1 MPTKDQKQQYAETE
15 RTGHEWDGIT
25 EFDNPLPK
33 WWLYVFYASILF
45 AIGYSILYPSIP
57 LIWTHTN
64 GILGYNSREQL
75 TKARQE
81 AAAAQAR
88 YLDRIAALSVAD
100 IRKDR
105 DLLSFA
111 ETGGR
116 AVFNENCVPCHRA
129 GGAGAKGYPNLA
141 DDDWLWGG
149 TLPAIQQTITH
160 GIRNA
165 DPDSR
170 QTNMPRFGADG
181 ILKPPQISDVADYVL
196 SLSGHAGKAPA
207 EAIERGAK
215 IFADN
220 CVTCHGANGKG
231 KQEVGAKNLTD
242 GIWLYGGDK
251 ATLVDTI
258 TYARNGSMPAW
269 GERFDPTTIKM
280 LTLYVYSL
288 GGGQ

>member
-1 MPTKDQKQQYAETE
+1 MPTKHEKEAYRETE

-33 WWLYVFYASILF
+33 WWLYVFYATIVF
-45 AIGYSILYPSIP
+45 AVVYCVLYPSIP

-64 GILGYNSREQL
+64 GILHYSRRAELAQGD
-75 TKARQE
+75 AI
-81 AAAAQAR
+81 AAAQQAPYR
-88 YLDRIAALSVAD
+88 DRIAKLSLAE
-100 IRKDR
+100 IRKDP
-105 DLLSFA
+105 DLLGFA

-149 TLPAIQQTITH
+149 TIDAIAQTITH

-181 ILKPPQISDVADYVL
+181 ILKREQIEDVADYVL
-196 SLSGHAGKAPA
+196 SLSGHQAAPA
-207 EAIERGAK
+207 TVARGAK

-220 CVTCHGANGKG
+220 CVTCHGEKGTG
-231 KQEVGAKNLTD
+231 KQDVGAKNLTD
-242 GIWLYGGDK
+242 NIWLYGGDR
-251 ATLVDTI
+251 ATLIETI
-258 TYARNGSMPAW
+258 TDARNGSMPAW
-269 GERFDPTTIKM
+269 GQRFDPTTIKM
-280 LTLYVYSL
+280 LALYVYSL
-288 GGGQ
+288 GGGK

>member
-1 MPTKDQKQQYAETE
+1 MPTKDQKEQYKETE

-33 WWLYVFYASILF
+33 WWLYVFYASIVF
-45 AIGYSILYPSIP
+45 AIGYSVLYPSVP
-57 LIWTHTN
+57 LIWTHTR
-64 GILGYNSREQL
+64 GLLGYDSRTEL
-75 TKARQE
+75 TNRENE
-81 AAAAQAR
+81 ANAQQGR
-88 YLDRIAALSVAD
+88 YRDRIAALSVAD

-105 DLLSFA
+105 DLLAFA

-149 TLPAIQQTITH
+149 TLDAIQQTITH

-170 QTNMPRFGADG
+170 QTNMPRFGADN
-181 ILKPPQISDVADYVL
+181 ILTRDQISAVADYVL
-196 SLSGHAGKAPA
+196 SLSGPGGAADSIA
-207 EAIERGAK
+207 RGRK
-215 IFADN
+215 VFVDN
-220 CVTCHGANGKG
+220 CITCHLDNGIG
-231 KQEVGAKNLTD
+231 KQDVGAKNLTD

-251 ATLVDTI
+251 ATLIETI
-258 TYARNGSMPAW
+258 TNARNGSMPSW
-269 GERFDPTTIKM
+269 GQRFDATTIKM

>member
-1 MPTKDQKQQYAETE
+1 MPTKEQKELYTETV

-33 WWLYVFYASILF
+33 WWLYVFYATILF
-45 AIGYSILYPSIP
+45 AIGYCILYPSVP
-57 LIWTHTN
+57 LIWTHTQ
-64 GILGYNSREQL
+64 GLLRYNSRDQL
-75 TKARQE
+75 TRAE
-81 AAAAQAR
+81 TAATAQQAR
-88 YLDRIAALSVAD
+88 YLDQLTALSVAD
-100 IRKDR
+100 IRKNPE
-105 DLLSFA
+105 LLAFA

-116 AVFNENCVPCHRA
+116 AMFNENCVPCHRA

-149 TLPAIQQTITH
+149 TLAAIQQTITH

-181 ILKPPQISDVADYVL
+181 ILKLQQIGDVADYVL
-196 SLSGHAGKAPA
+196 SLSGHAAPPDA
-207 EAIERGAK
+207 VARGAK

-220 CVTCHGANGKG
+220 CVTCHGEKGTG
-231 KQEVGAKNLTD
+231 KQDVGAKNLTD
-242 GIWLYGGDK
+242 NIWIYGGDR
-251 ATLVDTI
+251 ANLIETI
-258 TYARNGSMPAW
+258 TNARNGSMPSW
-269 GERFDPTTIKM
+269 GQRFDPTTIKM